1 MKISSPSL
9 AASAVV
15 AVSCLA
21 WTGAITLALMS
32 LMELSTET
40 GWQIAA
46 FFGCSS
52 IAAVSF
58 ILYELRNAMEM
69 PNDVDPVDY
78 LDRPSPSGWTPPAA
92 SSQTAVNPAPAFR
105 THG

>member
-1 MKISSPSL
+1 MKLSSPSL

-15 AVSCLA
+15 AVSCVA
-21 WTGAITLALMS
+21 WTGAITFTLVNI
-32 LMELSTET
+32 MELSNET

-46 FFGCSS
+46 FFGFSS

-58 ILYELRNAMEM
+58 IIFELRNAMEM
-69 PNDVDPVDY
+69 PEDVDPVDY
-78 LDRPSPSGWTPPAA
+78 LDLPVPSNWTPPAA
-92 SSQTAVNPAPAFR
+92 PPQTAVNPAPAFR